1 MGSYVKILIGW
12 APYMLILY
20 NGNSAIGYVQHQVTI
35 CYQQYVKDQIRIAIK
50 EEMIKKYWIEYL
62 LTKQGEIAHMI
73 LQRFA

>member
-1 MGSYVKILIGW
+1 
-12 APYMLILY
+12 
-20 NGNSAIGYVQHQVTI
+20 
-35 CYQQYVKDQIRIAIK
+35 VKDQIRIAIK